1 MKLQYGTVPVVLP
14 GEALTKAR
22 SLDELRVLAFLS
34 ANRDLLGGCPAN
46 AEEIASASGIAK
58 ETVLSALNYFEGA
71 GILTPGGGASAKKEK
86 KPVPRADDE
95 GTVLRGSEI
104 AQTVAD
110 EPRLKELIDVLQARI
125 GKRFFNDSEYS
136 KLAELV
142 YDWKLENDYLI
153 LLTDHLIRQGRGSI
167 GYVYRVAVGYAQNGI
182 DTYDALNHKLLT
194 DEKTAPIRGKLRKL
208 FGWGER
214 SLTAAENGFM
224 KLWLEDW
231 ELSYELMEYAYE
243 LTVDGTGGKFQIRY
257 MARILAAWH
266 EKGIT
271 DPEAAKADHENGKP
285 VKTEKAKAST
295 FGSFDTDDFIS
306 AALERSYA
314 EMKSGDTK

>member
-1 MKLQYGTVPVVLP
+1 MNLQYGTDPVILP
-14 GEALTKAR
+14 GEALEKAR

-34 ANRDLLGGCPAN
+34 SEREYLDGCPAN
-46 AEEIASASGIAK
+46 AEAIAAASGLPK

-71 GILTPGGGASAKKEK
+71 GILTQGGTAAKKKK

-110 EPRLKELIDVLQARI
+110 APRLKELIDILQARI
-125 GKRFFNDSEYS
+125 GKRFFNDTEYS

-142 YDWKLENDYLI
+142 NDWKLENDYLI
-153 LLTDHLIRQGRGSI
+153 LLTDHLIRQGKGSI
-167 GYVYRVAVGYAQNGI
+167 SYIYRVAVGYAQNGI
-182 DTYDALNHKLLT
+182 DTYEALNHKLLT

-214 SLTAAENGFM
+214 SLSATENGFL

-271 DPEAAKADHENGKP
+271 DPEAAKADHESGRP
-285 VKTEKAKAST
+285 AKNDKKNAST

-314 EMKSGDTK
+314 EMKKGESQ

>member
-1 MKLQYGTVPVVLP
+1 MNLQYGTAPVVLP
-14 GEALTKAR
+14 EEAFSKAR
-22 SLDELRVLAFLS
+22 SLEELRVLAFLS
-34 ANRDLLGGCPAN
+34 ANRELLDGCPAN
-46 AEEIASASGIAK
+46 ADTIAASSGIPK
-58 ETVLSALNYFEGA
+58 EAVLSALNYFEGA
-71 GILTPGGGASAKKEK
+71 GILTAGGREKTK
-86 KPVPRADDE
+86 KPLPAAADA
-95 GTVLRGSEI
+95 GSALRGTEI
-104 AQTVAD
+104 EQCVTD
-110 EPRLKELIDVLQARI
+110 NPRLKELIDILQARI
-125 GKRFFNDSEYS
+125 GKRFFNDTEYS

-142 YDWKLENDYLI
+142 NDWKLENDYLI
-153 LLTDHLIRQGRGSI
+153 LLTDHLLKQGKGSVN
-167 GYVYRVAVGYAQNGI
+167 YVYRVAVGYAQNGI

-214 SLTAAENGFM
+214 ALSATENGFL

-271 DPEAAKADHENGKP
+271 DPEAAKADHESGKP

-314 EMKSGDTK
+314 EMKSGDAK